1 MKIKVISTVLLIFLS
16 FFSMVQPVYA
26 LECEPK
32 SFYIKKNGHQRPILT
47 DDQKIIE
54 AYDAIYID
62 KNKNDGEEEKILY
75 LTFDAGYENGNISKI
90 LDTLRDENISG
101 TFFLLRHIICKN
113 TDLVKRMHD
122 EGHLVCNHTLNHEDM
137 TKCSKEEMKENL
149 ARLEEIYTE
158 CTGKTMAK
166 IFRFP
171 EGRYDE
177 ERLAYA
183 QELGYKTA
191 FWSLAY
197 ADWDN
202 ENQMNPEKAKKILL
216 DNTHNGAIIL
226 LHPTSSTNAEIL
238 PDLIK
243 EWRQMGYKFGNLAD
257 IC

>member
-1 MKIKVISTVLLIFLS
+1 MKKELD
-16 FFSMVQPVYA
+16 VQ
-26 LECEPK
+26 K
-32 SFYIKKNGHQRPILT
+32 
-47 DDQKIIE
+47 
-54 AYDAIYID
+54 
-62 KNKNDGEEEKILY
+62 Y
-75 LTFDAGYENGNISKI
+75 LTF
-90 LDTLRDENISG
+90 
-101 TFFLLRHIICKN
+101 F
-113 TDLVKRMHD
+113 
-122 EGHLVCNHTLNHEDM
+122 
-137 TKCSKEEMKENL
+137 KEEMKENL
-149 ARLEEIYTE
+149 SRLEEIYAE
-158 CTGKTMAK
+158 CTGQTMAK

-177 ERLAYA
+177 TRLAYA
-183 QELGYKTA
+183 KELGYKTA

-243 EWRQMGYKFGNLAD
+243 EWRQLGYEFGNLAD